1 MRPLGLEEGLDDK
14 LIAED
19 AVASLGADEE
29 FMSIRFAGRLR
40 LGEVLVKLEGQLGG
54 VDTSGRGDA
63 QRQAGDG
70 RVVVA
75 GAQRIAHEAGEEPV
89 ALAAGEPRAT
99 RWTGCWTRRPGYGT
113 ATPGCGGGG
122 PAA

>member
-1 MRPLGLEEGLDDK
+1 LLEWFNFDT
-14 LIAED
+14 
-19 AVASLGADEE
+19 
-29 FMSIRFAGRLR
+29 
-40 LGEVLVKLEGQLGG
+40 GEVLIKLEGQLAGQLAG
-54 VDTSGRGDA
+54 VDTSGCGDA